1 MVAAIVA
8 GDPAGL
14 SAAFDRYAAG
24 LFGYCRLL
32 LAEPA
37 DAADAVQDTFV
48 IAAAKAG
55 ALRDP
60 DRLRPWLYAVARN
73 ECRRRLRAVREA
85 PLDGAVLA
93 EVAELNVDPADLG
106 AHLEQAELRELVQA
120 ALHGLSPGER
130 EIIEL
135 SLGHE
140 LAGADLADALG
151 VPRNQAHVMAS
162 RARAHFEAALG
173 VLLVARSGQQACPG
187 LAAILDGWDGRLTVL
202 LRKRV
207 TRHIRHCPVCG
218 ARQRREMTPES
229 LLSLLPA
236 VVLPASLRHQ
246 VLSLLADPSPAAAAR
261 RLAIGQRIG
270 PLGPGGFPR
279 PLDPPGMSRLLLHP
293 ARAGAGAAGAAA
305 AIGGALLVL
314 QPWQAPVRP
323 GPVPPVPSVSG
334 ARGEPGRQRTAASP
348 GDAAPVVRPGPSAG
362 RRRLGPV
369 RPGPGGRP
377 PQRRDDRG
385 GGSRAGRQRHPGRP
399 AGHRAGQPH
408 PAALAGQPGHRD
420 GHADRGGRP
429 GRRLPRHRAGAV
441 PARPQREPGL
451 RLAGRRAQCPAHRVR
466 RRRPAARRGPGRRPR
481 RCDRPGIYPARSVM
495 SEPAAG
501 QVPGSPGIMRSP
513 VIKPECVR
521 KGRGRH
527 SVVTC
532 VTGR

>member
-1 MVAAIVA
+1 MRDRDMAAAIVA

-24 LFGYCRLL
+24 LFGYCQLL
-32 LAEPA
+32 LTEPA

-85 PLDGAVLA
+85 PLDGAALA
-93 EVAELNVDPADLG
+93 EAAEVNVDPADLG

-162 RARAHFEAALG
+162 RARAHVEAALG
-173 VLLVARSGQQACPG
+173 VLLVARSGPEACPR

-261 RLAIGQRIG
+261 RLAIGQRAG

-293 ARAGAGAAGAAA
+293 ARAGAGAGGAAA

-314 QPWQAPVRP
+314 QPWQTPVPP
-323 GPVPPVPSVSG
+323 GPVPPVPAVSV
-334 ARGEPGRQRTAASP
+334 PAASLGGSARPP
-348 GDAAPVVRPGPSAG
+348 GPGTRPGSPGPAGPGPSASAPAPSGAGSAAG
-362 RRRLGPV
+362 RTSAGTAGAAG
-369 RPGPGGRP
+369 PGP
-377 PQRRDDRG
+377 
-385 GGSRAGRQRHPGRP
+385 
-399 AGHRAGQPH
+399 
-408 PAALAGQPGHRD
+408 
-420 GHADRGGRP
+420 
-429 GRRLPRHRAGAV
+429 AV
-441 PARPQREPGL
+441 SVT
-451 RLAGRRAQCPAHRVR
+451 LAGRLVIAPASLTLRLSLGSLATGTVTLTAVGG
-466 RRRPAARRGPGRRPR
+466 PVAAYHVTVPSLFQPGL
-481 RCDRPGIYPARSVM
+481 SV
-495 SEPAAG
+495 SQAAG
-501 QVPGSPGIMRSP
+501 SLAAG
-513 VIKPECVR
+513 
-521 KGRGRH
+521 H
-527 SVVTC
+527 SVRLTVSAAAGLLPGAVLDVAPGGVT
-532 VTGR
+532 VPVSIQPGA